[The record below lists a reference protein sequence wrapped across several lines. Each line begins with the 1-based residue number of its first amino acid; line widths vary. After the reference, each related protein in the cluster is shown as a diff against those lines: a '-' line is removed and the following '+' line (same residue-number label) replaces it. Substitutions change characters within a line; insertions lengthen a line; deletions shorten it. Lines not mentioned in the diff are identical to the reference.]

1 MKRIL
6 AVTLLL
12 MSFASVAMAD
22 GPGLPPVKSTK
33 PPTSRRPSL
42 GGRAGP
48 SASKTDKA
56 AQCGPSCGLA
66 NYCRKPGADAISC
79 SRPYEPYP
87 AVHPARAPGAVV
99 LGADPETRVQGVS
112 HGFLPTRHS
121 LWPQTWRG
129 SLVHNHPHP
138 YYATY
143 WFTEAGYDLL
153 GILVMYEVLRTV
165 LGNLTRAWWARL
177 IFPAVLVAGVG
188 ISLARADVVPS
199 RLGGL
204 LFYIVVG
211 EIAVRF
217 VQVFVFAGLVTLVPV
232 LGLRWRQY
240 PFGVA
245 TGFGL
250 YATVMLLTTTKF
262 SDFGTRF
269 KFLWGVTSLV
279 AYSLAVL
286 IWIWFF
292 SVPQKAETPSS
303 ELSAPSPGDLK
314 QYKDALRRMR

>member
-1 MKRIL
+1 MSIL
-6 AVTLLL
+6 E
-12 MSFASVAMAD
+12 FI
-22 GPGLPPVKSTK
+22 
-33 PPTSRRPSL
+33 
-42 GGRAGP
+42 
-48 SASKTDKA
+48 
-56 AQCGPSCGLA
+56 PSCLLVVLLGLLVRRRVYTTLPYFFA
-66 NYCRKPGADAISC
+66 YAAFAVGADIA
-79 SRPYEPYP
+79 RFV
-87 AVHPARAPGAVV
+87 VHTHHDA
-99 LGADPETRVQGVS
+99 
-112 HGFLPTRHS
+112 
-121 LWPQTWRG
+121 
-129 SLVHNHPHP
+129 
-138 YYATY
+138 YYLTY
-143 WFTEAGYDLL
+143 WITEAGYDLL

-165 LGNLTRAWWARL
+165 LGSLTRAWWARL
-177 IFPAVLVAGVG
+177 IFPAVLVAGIG
-188 ISLARADVVPS
+188 MSLARADAVPS
-199 RLGGL
+199 RIVGIP
-204 LFYIVVG
+204 FYIVTG

-269 KFLWGVTSLV
+269 KFLWGWTSLV
-279 AYSLAVL
+279 AYSVAVL

-292 SVPQKAETPSS
+292 SVPQKAETPNP